1 MKGRITIKQVNS
13 AVDELNKAVDAK
25 YALLKTSKSR
35 MTEPVRR
42 AIQQY
47 KEQEKKETKGM
58 WVCVGVWVYV
68 WKYCFVQC
76 LFFATK

>member
-1 MKGRITIKQVNS
+1 MKGRITIKQVNF

-25 YALLKTSKSR
+25 YAVLKTSKSR

-47 KEQEKKETKGM
+47 KEQEKKETKG
-58 WVCVGVWVYV
+58 VCVWVYV
-68 WKYCFVQC
+68 WKYSSYSVY
-76 LFFATK
+76 FFAMK

>member
-58 WVCVGVWVYV
+58 WVCVGV
-68 WKYCFVQC
+68 
-76 LFFATK
+76 